1 MRISDW
7 SSDVCSSDLAALL
20 AEADRNGVSHFFGGY
35 VGQDDKNPDVYIY
48 SLYQDG
54 RGRPDRD
61 FYLKPGARNEKLQ
74 IAYLTHLENRL
85 VLAGETDAA
94 ARAQAIYDLEKQIAT
109 VHWDKNDSSD
119 ATKVYNKMTIAEL
132 TQAAPGFDWTG
143 FIRGVGVGDGSIL
156 VAQPS
161 ADRKGVVGGKRG

>member
-1 MRISDW
+1 M
-7 SSDVCSSDLAALL
+7 
-20 AEADRNGVSHFFGGY
+20 
-35 VGQDDKNPDVYIY
+35 
-48 SLYQDG
+48 
-54 RGRPDRD
+54 PDRD

-74 IAYLTHLENRL
+74 IAYLTHLENML

-143 FIRGVGVGDGSIL
+143 FIRGVGVRSEG
-156 VAQPS
+156 
-161 ADRKGVVGGKRG
+161 RRVGKEWVSTCRARWAPYN